1 VRRKMTTLAAIIAL
15 LGLSACSAAA
25 PMAPIGLDK
34 KPANSPATIRAL
46 TAANPPPAANT
57 QAPGGKDASHER

>member
-1 VRRKMTTLAAIIAL
+1 MTTLAAITAL

-34 KPANSPATIRAL
+34 TPANSPATIRAL
-46 TAANPPPAANT
+46 TAANTPQAADP
-57 QAPGGKDASHER
+57 QPSGGKDASDER